1 METYSHKSVLT
12 FLFIVLQVSIFAQ
25 IKFQDLTI
33 EKAIEKAKTEKKQV
47 FFYFSSDQCSFCKIM
62 ESQVFTDPALGKLI
76 NENYIAVRSA
86 DNIKAWRLEQYEY
99 QIKIYPTIIFM
110 DYEKGEVVRLEGKK
124 SLEIVKKA
132 SEDVLVRIYDS
143 GDKTDPNND
152 KDTNLVIRKGA
163 LIKNEE

>member
-1 METYSHKSVLT
+1 METSSHKSILT

-47 FFYFSSDQCSFCKIM
+47 FIYFSSNQCSFCKIM
-62 ESQVFTDPALGKLI
+62 ESQVFADPILGNLI

-86 DNIKAWRLEQYEY
+86 ASSIEGRMEQYEY
-99 QIKIYPTIIFM
+99 QIKMYPTIIYL
-110 DYEKGEVVRLEGKK
+110 DGDKGEVARLEGKK
-124 SLEIVKKA
+124 SLDIVKKA
-132 SEDVLVRIYDS
+132 SEEVLQQIYSLSDKKDPDQNQDS
-143 GDKTDPNND
+143 T
-152 KDTNLVIRKGA
+152 IRKGA